1 MKQTMESNEHD
12 IDDHAGFRRLRAHE
26 LVSHGDFVAGGHQ
39 VLELWEGPTG
49 FRADA
54 FVKPVYRR
62 NESDPLATSELK

>member
-1 MKQTMESNEHD
+1 MNQTVDSNEHD

-26 LVSHGDFVAGGHQ
+26 LVCHGDFVLDGHQ
-39 VLELWEGPTG
+39 VLEPWDGPTG

-62 NESDPLATSELK
+62 NESDSLATGELK